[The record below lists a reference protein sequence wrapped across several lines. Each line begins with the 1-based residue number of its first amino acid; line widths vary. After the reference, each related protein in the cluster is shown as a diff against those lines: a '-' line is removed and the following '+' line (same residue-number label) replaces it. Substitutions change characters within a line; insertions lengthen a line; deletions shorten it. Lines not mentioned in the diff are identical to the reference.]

1 MKQKTVVR
9 VVCIVLAVILIA
21 SVFAVAIPMIAANAA
36 TKPVTGGKGY
46 ISDDYVN
53 LRSGAG
59 TGYSVLTCMREDTE
73 VTFESGELYGSD
85 WYKITEKETGKT
97 GYVHK
102 SFVTATDS
110 GSSGGADAEI
120 KDDDSSS
127 SSSGS
132 TGVINAD
139 YVNLRTGAGTG
150 NSVVTVMRKD
160 TKFTLVSES
169 PTGDWYKIK
178 TSDGKT
184 GWVIKDYITI
194 EKSSSGGGSSSG
206 GSGSSSASTGYVNE
220 DYVNLRKGAGTG
232 NAVISCMRKNTKFTL
247 VSESPTGDWYNIKTS
262 DGKTGWVIK
271 DYITI
276 EKSSSGGSSSG
287 GSSSSGSISL
297 SNTSETIYTGNQLA
311 ITAKGGSVKWSS
323 SDTSVATVNSDG
335 VVTAK
340 SAGSAKI
347 TAASGSSSASCNV
360 TVKSGSSVNISCK
373 SIENMRRGKSV
384 LLTSTTSG
392 VKWKSSNTNI
402 AKVDG
407 GIVDTQS
414 QNGFVTITAYTSGGA
429 ATCLIEV
436 IGRDNI
442 RFVYATPNSAPKG
455 SNVSF
460 KAITDTDRVGVYFV
474 VTDGSTTY
482 TVDAEKEKTESGTI
496 LWSGTQRL
504 NSSGRWTFKAY
515 SKFVDYDK
523 YLTTPVNGEGEV
535 FVTNSTD
542 KTTTVTGERRASDEV
557 INLIS
562 VFEGYL
568 PQLTADA
575 ITSDPTVGYGKVIT
589 TNEQFYNNV
598 TRNEAYAYLC
608 DTVNTG
614 GYTTRT
620 NAFLKSNDVK
630 FNQQQFDSLVS
641 FAYNVGS
648 YAITNDSDLRSVL
661 LNTGSGGSS
670 ASVKSG
676 GSGYVNTD
684 YVNLRSGA
692 GTGYSV
698 VTTMDE
704 DTSFTF
710 VDAQLYNSSWYKI
723 KLSNGT
729 TGYIYSQYAS
739 ASGGSGSRDLNNVSK
754 SQYVANFFQWH
765 HAAGDCWWGL
775 LYRRI
780 DEAEMFF
787 YGDYEND
794 GWLNKYGF
802 SYSCSRSSGFSI

>member
-127 SSSGS
+127 SSSGT

-160 TKFTLVSES
+160 
-169 PTGDWYKIK
+169 
-178 TSDGKT
+178 
-184 GWVIKDYITI
+184 
-194 EKSSSGGGSSSG
+194 
-206 GSGSSSASTGYVNE
+206 
-220 DYVNLRKGAGTG
+220 
-232 NAVISCMRKNTKFTL
+232 TKFTL

-575 ITSDPTVGYGKVIT
+575 ITSDPAHQRVFEVKRRKV
-589 TNEQFYNNV
+589 
-598 TRNEAYAYLC
+598 
-608 DTVNTG
+608 
-614 GYTTRT
+614 
-620 NAFLKSNDVK
+620 
-630 FNQQQFDSLVS
+630 
-641 FAYNVGS
+641 
-648 YAITNDSDLRSVL
+648 
-661 LNTGSGGSS
+661 
-670 ASVKSG
+670 
-676 GSGYVNTD
+676 
-684 YVNLRSGA
+684 
-692 GTGYSV
+692 
-698 VTTMDE
+698 
-704 DTSFTF
+704 
-710 VDAQLYNSSWYKI
+710 
-723 KLSNGT
+723 
-729 TGYIYSQYAS
+729 
-739 ASGGSGSRDLNNVSK
+739 
-754 SQYVANFFQWH
+754 
-765 HAAGDCWWGL
+765 
-775 LYRRI
+775 
-780 DEAEMFF
+780 
-787 YGDYEND
+787 
-794 GWLNKYGF
+794 
-802 SYSCSRSSGFSI
+802 

>member
-85 WYKITEKETGKT
+85 WYKITEQETGKT

-102 SFVTATDS
+102 SLVTATDS

-169 PTGDWYKIK
+169 PTGDWYNIK

-676 GSGYVNTD
+676 DSGYVNTD

>member
-169 PTGDWYKIK
+169 PTGDWYNIK

-335 VVTAK
+335 VVTAT

-347 TAASGSSSASCNV
+347 TAASGSSSSSCNV

-765 HAAGDCWWGL
+765 HAAGDCWWAL

>member
-127 SSSGS
+127 SSSGT

-169 PTGDWYKIK
+169 PTGDWYNIK

-247 VSESPTGDWYNIKTS
+247 VSKSPTGDWYNIKTS

>member
-127 SSSGS
+127 SSSGT

-169 PTGDWYKIK
+169 PTGDWYNIK

-676 GSGYVNTD
+676 DSGYVNTD